1 MTSMTSVL
9 IYGSPELSAD
19 LFHAVPVGIIDPFL
33 YLEDGDKRAATVSV
47 LDASKL
53 ADLGVEV
60 LDPYVLGRDELLQQ
74 GLPPHEI
81 ENELSL
87 RACRAAGIFSAAVP
101 PEFPVSVADHLRE
114 NGVTLR
120 VDADLFV
127 TRRRRKTAL
136 QLEGIRRAQKAA
148 DAAMARAAE
157 LIRRLD
163 PGLTAEVVRA
173 QMQAI
178 CEEHHCELADDVIVA
193 HGGQAADGHEPG
205 HGEIG
210 AGEPVVVDIWP
221 RDKASRCW
229 ADMTRTFVAGG
240 GEPPQELERYW
251 QLTRQSLESIYPMVR
266 AGADCREIFEASC
279 RPYDEAGLPTQ
290 LTKEPGTVLDE
301 GYFHGLGHGV
311 GIEVHERPFLGRTPD
326 TLLAGD
332 VITLE
337 PGCYRQGFGGV
348 RLEDL
353 VVVTEDGYETLTD
366 FPYEM

>member
-1 MTSMTSVL
+1 MSEAIL
-9 IYGSPELSAD
+9 IYGAPDLSAD
-19 LFHAVPVGIIDPFL
+19 LFHAVPVSIIDPFL
-33 YLEDGDKRAATVSV
+33 YLENGAKRAATVSV
-47 LDASKL
+47 LDANKVRE
-53 ADLGVEV
+53 AGVEV

-81 ENELSL
+81 ENELSV
-87 RACRAAGIFSAAVP
+87 RACRVAGIFSAVVP
-101 PEFPVSVADHLRE
+101 PEFPVSIADHLRQ
-114 NGVTLR
+114 NGVTLQ
-120 VDADLFV
+120 VDADEFV
-127 TRRRRKTAL
+127 GRRRRKTGV

-148 DAAMARAAE
+148 DASMARARE
-157 LIRRLD
+157 LIHRLE
-163 PGLTAEVVRA
+163 PGLTAEAVRT

-178 CEEHHCELADDVIVA
+178 CEEHGCELPHDVIVA

-205 HGEIG
+205 HGLLV

-221 RDKASRCW
+221 RDQASRCW

-240 GEPPQELERYW
+240 GEPPEELARYW
-251 QLTRQSLESIYPMVR
+251 TLTRESLDRVYAMVR
-266 AGADCREIFEASC
+266 AGADCRAIYEASC
-279 RPYDEAGLPTQ
+279 QPYVDAGLPTQ

-311 GIEVHERPFLGRTPD
+311 GLEVHERPHLGRSPD
-326 TLLAGD
+326 TLCAGD

-353 VVVTEDGYETLTD
+353 VVVTDDGYETLTD
-366 FPYEM
+366 FPYEL

>member
-1 MTSMTSVL
+1 LSEPVL
-9 IYGSPELSAD
+9 IYGAPDLSAD
-19 LFHAVPVGIIDPFL
+19 LFHAVPVSIIDPFL
-33 YLEDGDKRAATVSV
+33 YLEAGDKRAATVSV
-47 LDASKL
+47 LDAAKVR
-53 ADLGVEV
+53 DLGIEI

-81 ENELSL
+81 DNEVSL
-87 RACRAAGIFSAAVP
+87 RACRTAGITSAAVP
-101 PEFPVSVADHLRE
+101 PEFPLSLADHLRAA
-114 NGVTLR
+114 GVTLT
-120 VDADLFV
+120 VDADRFV
-127 TRRRRKTAL
+127 RRRRTKTGH

-157 LIRRLD
+157 LIHRLD
-163 PGLTAEVVRA
+163 AGLTAEAVRA

-178 CEEHHCELADDVIVA
+178 CEEHGCELPDDVIVA

-205 HGEIG
+205 HGEIA

-221 RDKASRCW
+221 RDKVSRCW

-240 GEPPQELERYW
+240 GEAPQELTRYW
-251 QLTRQSLESIYPMVR
+251 ELTRESLDRIYPMVR
-266 AGADCREIFEASC
+266 AGADCREIYEASC
-279 RPYDEAGLPTQ
+279 QPYVDAGLPTQ
-290 LTKEPGTVLDE
+290 LTKEPGTVLNE

-311 GIEVHERPFLGRTPD
+311 GLEVHERPNLGRTAD
-326 TLLAGD
+326 TLVAGD

-337 PGCYRQGFGGV
+337 PGCYRPGFGGV

-353 VVVTEDGYETLTD
+353 VVVTEDGCETLTD